1 MTSAE
6 LGRDTGNVD
15 TLAELQD
22 ECDGD
27 LEIEVW
33 GRDAEPKAARYT
45 TPGVRGL
52 RSAVG

>member
-6 LGRDTGNVD
+6 LDRDTGNVD

-22 ECDGD
+22 EYDGD

-33 GRDAEPKAARYT
+33 AQRR
-45 TPGVRGL
+45 
-52 RSAVG
+52 